1 MQDSP
6 AYNYLGYT
14 QECNLMNL
22 TPSRNYHT

>member
-14 QECNLMNL
+14 QESNPMKL